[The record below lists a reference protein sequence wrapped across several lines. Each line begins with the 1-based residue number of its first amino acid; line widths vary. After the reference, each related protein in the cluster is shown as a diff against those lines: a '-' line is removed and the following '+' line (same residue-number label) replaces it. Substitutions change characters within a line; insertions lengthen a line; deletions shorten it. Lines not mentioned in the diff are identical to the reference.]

1 MRLNQHTP
9 SRRLRA
15 IVVFVLGLV
24 FSVPSFARSVQIIA
38 AENFYGTVA
47 KAIGGENV
55 EVKSILSR
63 PDQDPHLFEVTPR
76 TVQGLNQADLIVYNG
91 LGYDTWMKRLLE
103 ARDHRRSTTVV
114 CVGALL
120 GKKEG
125 DNPHIWYDVNTMSV
139 YATALQDFLSKQDP
153 AHQASYQTNYRVF
166 MQGQQQ
172 LQEKIQQLKKR
183 LSGVNVI
190 ATEPVF
196 GEMAK
201 ALGLIMHGQ
210 EFQTSVMNG
219 IDPTPRQVA
228 DFRAQLS
235 QGHVAILF
243 YNTQVS
249 SPLVSQLLTL
259 AKKQAIQIIGVTETQ
274 PANQTYQTW
283 MRRILEQL
291 LNVSEK
297 DKLRS
302 AVHSS
307 PKQ

>member
-1 MRLNQHTP
+1 MRLNQQTP
-9 SRRLRA
+9 SRKLRTML
-15 IVVFVLGLV
+15 VLFLGLV

-38 AENFYGTVA
+38 AENFYGAVA
-47 KAIGGENV
+47 KAIGGDNV

-114 CVGALL
+114 CMGTLL

-139 YATALQDFLSKQDP
+139 YATVLKDFLSKQDP
-153 AHQASYQTNYRVF
+153 AHQASYQANYRVF

-172 LQEKIQQLKKR
+172 LEEKIQQLKKR

-210 EFQTSVMNG
+210 DFQISVMNG

-228 DFRAQLS
+228 DFRTQLS
-235 QGHVAILF
+235 QGQIAILF

-259 AKKQAIQIIGVTETQ
+259 AKQHSIQIIGVTETQ
-274 PANQTYQTW
+274 PQNQTYQTW
-283 MRRILEQL
+283 MRSILEQL
-291 LNVSEK
+291 LNFSEK
-297 DKLRS
+297 DKLLS
-302 AVHSS
+302 AAHSS
-307 PKQ
+307 TK

>member
-1 MRLNQHTP
+1 MRLNQQTP
-9 SRRLRA
+9 SRTLCA
-15 IVVFVLGLV
+15 MFALLFGLV
-24 FSVPSFARSVQIIA
+24 FSVPSFAQSVKIIA

-47 KAIGGENV
+47 KAIGGEHV

-103 ARDHRRSTTVV
+103 ARDQRRSTTVF
-114 CVGALL
+114 CVGTLL

-139 YATALQDFLSKQDP
+139 YATALKDFLSKQDP
-153 AHQASYQTNYRVF
+153 AHQASYQTHYRVF

-172 LQEKIQQLKKR
+172 LAEKIQQLKKR
-183 LSGVNVI
+183 LSGMKVI

-201 ALGLIMHGQ
+201 ALGLTMSGQ
-210 EFQTSVMNG
+210 DFQTSVMNG

-228 DFRAQLS
+228 DFRTQLS

-259 AKKQAIQIIGVTETQ
+259 AKKQGIQIIGVTETQ

-283 MRRILEQL
+283 MRGILEQL
-291 LNVSEK
+291 LNFSEK
-297 DKLRS
+297 DKSL
-302 AVHSS
+302 SS
-307 PKQ
+307 TQASSK